1 MIDDSTPT
9 FWAGLDIMCMQA
21 VEYTLLALGNH
32 VDIWTITNLLL
43 YSFIT
48 TASKSAN

>member
-1 MIDDSTPT
+1 
-9 FWAGLDIMCMQA
+9 MQA